1 MRKRLFEDRELPDWY
16 EKWMKLPTEQRI
28 VEMEKRKEKIMKLIP
43 SIIDFFKMKYGDRL
57 HDISIREKG
66 VHYAHESHSM
76 DVPVL
81 IFHFNYNKKTPVQNS
96 SGISREIS
104 SDIDNFFNIPIE
116 FYGIPLDF
124 EISWREKPSLK
135 ESVNPSIKRR
145 GIEIFRAARE
155 TYPYLYPCDY
165 DRDSYIQSI
174 LDAFEDITM
183 GYSLE
188 LENMNVNE
196 ATEFLRMV
204 YGDHFLYHWDM
215 NCGKGLNES
224 KKEVNIF
231 DYLDR
236 PLTKLFNSSYV
247 KDVYPMIDRVEVF
260 SVDDMDSLIVRIF
273 VDDPEINK
281 DNMYRMG
288 LDPHYLIDFH
298 MSKFFPYLN
307 VPKNKK
313 VGYVVM
319 GPDKETIDSFMP

>member
-1 MRKRLFEDRELPDWY
+1 MDEIHPFLYRFKDIPHDRIYDEIKRTL
-16 EKWMKLPTEQRI
+16 TI
-28 VEMEKRKEKIMKLIP
+28 VLK
-43 SIIDFFKMKYGDRL
+43 DKMKSMYDANR
-57 HDISIREKG
+57 IS
-66 VHYAHESHSM
+66 ES
-76 DVPVL
+76 V
-81 IFHFNYNKKTPVQNS
+81 
-96 SGISREIS
+96 GIS
-104 SDIDNFFNIPIE
+104 
-116 FYGIPLDF
+116 
-124 EISWREKPSLK
+124 
-135 ESVNPSIKRR
+135 VKRR
-145 GIEIFRAARE
+145 GIELFKSARD

-188 LENMNVNE
+188 LENMNANE

-215 NCGKGLNES
+215 HCGENPITES
-224 KKEVNIF
+224 KKDVDVEK
-231 DYLDR
+231 YLDR

-247 KDVYPMIDRVEVF
+247 KDVYPMINRVEVF
-260 SVDDMDSLIVRIF
+260 SVDAMDALIVRIF

-319 GPDKETIDSFMP
+319 GPDKETIDSFLP